1 MPNSQPIFT
10 RIADVQWSTSNV
22 ITSNNTNDLTSGTI
36 YQVFSADTTNGGYV
50 QKIRF
55 KPSVVSA
62 NTATVARI
70 WINNGDSTTGSS
82 NNILFDEVS
91 LASTTLSSTSSLPV
105 YELPLNFALPP
116 SYRLFVTL
124 GATVIG
130 GYQVTVIGGKY

>member
-10 RIADVQWSTSNV
+10 RVADIQWSPSNV
-22 ITSNNTNDLTSGTI
+22 LTANTTNDLTSGTI
-36 YQVFSADTTNGGYV
+36 YQIFSADTTNGGYV

-55 KPSVVSA
+55 KPSVLSA

-70 WINNGDSTTGSS
+70 WINNGGSTSVSS
-82 NNILFDEVS
+82 NNVLFDEIS
-91 LASTTLSSTSSLPV
+91 LASTTLSSTSSLQV

-124 GATVIG
+124 GSNTAG
-130 GYQVTVIGGKY
+130 GYHVSVVGGKY